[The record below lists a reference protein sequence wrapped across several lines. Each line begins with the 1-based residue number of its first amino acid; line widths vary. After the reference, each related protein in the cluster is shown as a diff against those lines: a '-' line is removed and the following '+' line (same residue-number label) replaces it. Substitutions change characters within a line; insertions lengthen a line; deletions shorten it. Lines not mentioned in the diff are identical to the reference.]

1 MPRSSLI
8 PLHSDKPAGYACSL
22 IVRPCEG
29 MMIMT
34 CQPFSPLSPPVL
46 LKLSLLAAGLSIL
59 AACSPSGP
67 AEPQAC
73 GTENKTLN
81 LGFYAYFAPVSYSEA
96 EDPASPLFNV
106 HEGYEADL
114 LEAMEAMDNPKLS
127 FNRRAIAQWADIWL
141 QAATPEYDIVG
152 GGITILD
159 SRTRDAKGNKAVAF
173 TSGHIK
179 FRQSLLVRPE
189 DAERLAGYADLTE
202 DVRVG
207 GLAGTTGEHRLLEL
221 AGLVDEEGVL
231 TGGTRVDTT
240 QGVVVADG
248 SSEYVITAAGES
260 PSLVGRTHLYPPN
273 RDMPQVV
280 YLGDAAGEVELLEAL
295 GDGRIDALARGE
307 VGNRDAAR
315 NHGGAFVVTALDEAV
330 EVGGFAVAADDTY
343 LTACLDERLDWLTDS
358 QEIGYGEWTED
369 PSVFLRRA
377 RMWNERA
384 R

>member
-1 MPRSSLI
+1 
-8 PLHSDKPAGYACSL
+8 
-22 IVRPCEG
+22 
-29 MMIMT
+29 MT
-34 CQPFSPLSPPVL
+34 CQPSSPLSPPVL

-73 GTENKTLN
+73 GTDNKTLN

-96 EDPASPLFNV
+96 EDPSSPLFNV

-159 SRTRDAKGNKAVAF
+159 SRTRDAEGNKAVAF

-189 DAERLAGYADLTE
+189 DAERLAGYADLTA

-231 TGGTRVDTT
+231 TGGTRVDTP

-315 NHGGAFVVTALDEAV
+315 NHGGAFVVTVLDEAV

-377 RMWNERA
+377 RVWNERA